1 MLDSFSQQLIDE
13 ARDYFSDLYQKEITA
28 EEAECFLRSLS
39 RLADC
44 FINN

>member
-1 MLDSFSQQLIDE
+1 MITFSQQLIDE
-13 ARDYFSDLYQKEITA
+13 ARDYFSELYQKEVSA

-39 RLADC
+39 CLADC